1 MQPRLLAEL
10 RNPLLPAPLGGS
22 SIAEGGVAVGGLIG
36 AVVGGMLIFGF
47 IIAMIYLITGA
58 FHWITSGGD
67 KTNLENAR
75 NKIIHAIVGLVVLA
89 SVWAVM
95 TLIGQFLGIEFPDL
109 KLPTIP
115 GTLDN

>member
-1 MQPRLLAEL
+1 MQERYLAQL

-22 SIAEGGVAVGGLIG
+22 SVAEGGLAVGGLIG
-36 AVVGGMLIFGF
+36 AIVGGMLIFGF
-47 IIAMIYLITGA
+47 IIAMIYLLTGA

-75 NKIIHAIVGLVVLA
+75 GKIIHAIVGLIVLA

-95 TLIGQFLGIEFPDL
+95 TLVGQFLGIEFPNL
-109 KLPTIP
+109 SLPTIP
-115 GTLDN
+115 GTIGK